1 MTRVLNV
8 ANLQLG
14 DTLVDNHVPYLV
26 SNIEQ
31 DRFCYD
37 LQLLDSTGAKIS
49 KCVPADQQ
57 VIIDL

>member
-8 ANLQLG
+8 AHLQLG
-14 DTLVDNHVPYLV
+14 DTLVDNHIAYVV
-26 SNIEQ
+26 NNIEQ

-37 LQLLDSTGAKIS
+37 LQLLDSSGGKIS

-57 VIIDL
+57 VIIEL

>member
-14 DTLVDNHVPYLV
+14 DTLVDNHVSYV
-26 SNIEQ
+26 VNNIDQ
-31 DRFCYD
+31 DKYCYD
-37 LQLLDSTGAKIS
+37 IQLLTANGSKIN

-57 VIIDL
+57 VIIEL

>member
-14 DTLVDNHVPYLV
+14 DTLVDNHVSYVV

-31 DRFCYD
+31 DKYSYD
-37 LQLLDSTGAKIS
+37 LQLMDSTGAKIN
-49 KCVPADQQ
+49 KCVPADHQ

>member
-8 ANLQLG
+8 SNLQLG

-26 SNIEQ
+26 SSIEL
-31 DRFCYD
+31 DRFCYE
-37 LQLLDSTGAKIS
+37 LQLVDASGAKIS

>member
-14 DTLVDNHVPYLV
+14 DTLVDNHVPYV
-26 SNIEQ
+26 VNNIEQ
-31 DRFCYD
+31 DRYCYD
-37 LQLLDSTGAKIS
+37 LQLLTSNGAKIS

-57 VIIDL
+57 VIIEL

>member
-14 DTLVDNHVPYLV
+14 DTLVDNHVQYVV

-31 DRFCYD
+31 DRYCYD
-37 LQLLDSTGAKIS
+37 LQLLDSVGTKIQ
-49 KCVPADQQ
+49 KCLPADQQ
-57 VIIDL
+57 VIVEL

>member
-1 MTRVLNV
+1 MTRVLNI

-14 DTLVDNHVPYLV
+14 DTLVDNHVPYVV

-31 DRFCYD
+31 DRYWYD
-37 LQLLDSTGAKIS
+37 LQLLDSNGTKIS

-57 VIIDL
+57 VIIEL